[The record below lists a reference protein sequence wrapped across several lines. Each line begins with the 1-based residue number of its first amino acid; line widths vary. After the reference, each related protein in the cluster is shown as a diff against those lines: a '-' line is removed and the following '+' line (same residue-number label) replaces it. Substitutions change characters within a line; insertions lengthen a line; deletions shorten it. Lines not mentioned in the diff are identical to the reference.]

1 MVRVRVG
8 VRVRV
13 RLVSA
18 RRTSGVSAH
27 VQPSCAASRRCDC
40 RMYICAPSPSPR
52 WYVVCSVQPAGSAP
66 TGRRQLQPLPGT
78 WARPLRTSAP
88 RSCWRPSGRQVVARR
103 RRAWWPAGSQP
114 MPRGPCDAGGP
125 GCDARGMLSG
135 LRSLRLA
142 REGVKLVTAS
152 LSSPRQ
158 GLPRANSP
166 ASPGKADQA
175 RVGPG
180 LVEHRQHV
188 VRGYCPSCEAMRP
201 ERAVLSGSVQHSNAC
216 GIPRVN
222 FRH

>member
-1 MVRVRVG
+1 MRVMVRVRVG

-125 GCDARGMLSG
+125 GCDARGIVV
-135 LRSLRLA
+135 RSLRLGTRGVTLTATA
-142 REGVKLVTAS
+142 RQLITRLAPPQE
-152 LSSPRQ
+152 
-158 GLPRANSP
+158 LPRAKRP

-175 RVGPG
+175 RAGPG
-180 LVEHRQHV
+180 LVEQ
-188 VRGYCPSCEAMRP
+188 EA
-201 ERAVLSGSVQHSNAC
+201 
-216 GIPRVN
+216 
-222 FRH
+222 